1 MMKVITFEEIKLRTL
16 EARVNE
22 WLSKDEFA
30 VVDIKF
36 TAYGSDAV
44 ASRYVA
50 MIVYTED

>member
-1 MMKVITFEEIKLRTL
+1 MMQVVTFEEIKLRAL

-22 WLSKDEFA
+22 WLSNYDRR
-30 VVDIKF
+30 VIDIKF

-44 ASRYVA
+44 ASRYAA